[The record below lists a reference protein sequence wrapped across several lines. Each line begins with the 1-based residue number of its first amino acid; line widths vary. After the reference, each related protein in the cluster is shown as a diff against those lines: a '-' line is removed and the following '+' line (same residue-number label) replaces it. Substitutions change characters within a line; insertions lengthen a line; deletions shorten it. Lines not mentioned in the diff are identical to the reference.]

1 MGFSCCATR
10 LNSWGICCNF
20 AKDCANCTSQDGA
33 GKMSAGSIELEAFDF
48 IDELTAAAAEGEVYG
63 LLWRRLTAFGFTNFA
78 IADTPPPN
86 LKLDTHIILNGWSK
100 PWYAHYMSQNF
111 YTIDPVAKRLRE
123 SVHPFFWHEAELTAD
138 GSADARRVMD
148 EASEFGL
155 KYGFS
160 VPIHGANGSRSCVTM
175 GGERICVPPHGR
187 EAIHLMAIYAHSHAS
202 ALRSEWQKRRLPP
215 ARPSLTKREREVLR
229 WVAAGKSDWEIGE
242 ILGISEDTAF
252 AHVRNSTRKLR
263 AMTRTHAV
271 ALALL
276 AGEIAI

>member
-1 MGFSCCATR
+1 
-10 LNSWGICCNF
+10 
-20 AKDCANCTSQDGA
+20 
-33 GKMSAGSIELEAFDF
+33 MSAGSIECGAFDF
-48 IDELTAAAAEGEVYG
+48 IDGLAAAAAESEVYG
-63 LLWRRLTAFGFTNFA
+63 LLWPKLAAFGFSNFA
-78 IADTPPPN
+78 IADMPPPSS
-86 LKLDTHIILNGWSK
+86 KLDTHVILNGWSK
-100 PWYAHYMSQNF
+100 SWYAHYMSQNL
-111 YTIDPVAKRLRE
+111 YPIDPVARRLRE
-123 SVHPFFWHEAELTAD
+123 SVLPFFWHEMDLTGD
-138 GSADARRVMD
+138 DSTDARRVMD

-160 VPIHGANGSRSCVTM
+160 VPIHGANGSQACVTM
-175 GGERICVPPHGR
+175 GGERISVPPRGR

-202 ALRSEWQKRRLPP
+202 ALRAEWQKHRVP
-215 ARPSLTKREREVLR
+215 APRPSLTKREREVLR

>member
-1 MGFSCCATR
+1 
-10 LNSWGICCNF
+10 
-20 AKDCANCTSQDGA
+20 
-33 GKMSAGSIELEAFDF
+33 MSASSIEREAFDF
-48 IDELTAAAAEGEVYG
+48 IDGLAAAATEGEVYG
-63 LLWRRLTAFGFTNFA
+63 LLWPRLTAFGFTNFA
-78 IADTPPPN
+78 ITDMPPPN
-86 LKLDTHIILNGWSK
+86 LKLDAHIILNGWSK
-100 PWYAHYMSQNF
+100 PWFAHYMSQNL
-111 YTIDPVAKRLRE
+111 YPVDPVAKRLRE
-123 SVHPFFWHEAELTAD
+123 SANPFFWHDVELMEE
-138 GSADARRVMD
+138 GSASARRVMN

-155 KYGFS
+155 KRGFS
-160 VPIHGANGSRSCVTM
+160 VPIHGANGSQACVTM

-202 ALRSEWQKRRLPP
+202 ALRTEWQKHRLPAP
-215 ARPSLTKREREVLR
+215 PPILTKREREVLR
-229 WVAAGKSDWEIGE
+229 WVATGKSDWEIGE

>member
-1 MGFSCCATR
+1 
-10 LNSWGICCNF
+10 
-20 AKDCANCTSQDGA
+20 
-33 GKMSAGSIELEAFDF
+33 MSAGSIESGRSTYRRTDGGS
-48 IDELTAAAAEGEVYG
+48 DRRRG
-63 LLWRRLTAFGFTNFA
+63 LWLALAKAHRFGFSNFA
-78 IADTPPPN
+78 IADTPPPS
-86 LKLDTHIILNGWSK
+86 LKLDTHVILNGWSK
-100 PWYAHYMSQNF
+100 SWYAHYMSQNF
-111 YTIDPVAKRLRE
+111 IAIDPVARRLRE
-123 SVHPFFWHEAELTAD
+123 SVHPFFWHEVDLTAD
-138 GSADARRVMD
+138 DSADARRVMD

-160 VPIHGANGSRSCVTM
+160 VPIHGANGSRLASRW
-175 GGERICVPPHGR
+175 G
-187 EAIHLMAIYAHSHAS
+187 AS
-202 ALRSEWQKRRLPP
+202 ASAFPRAGARLSILWPSMPIRTRARYAPNGKSTACLRP
-215 ARPSLTKREREVLR
+215 RPSLTKREREVLR